1 MKTSMIIIF
10 VLLLLASCGDEGEV
24 PAEELQNDTRENSTA
39 LPEIDIYLKVTDSIG
54 IDIGDSNYVFGK
66 PIMAIHSPDANIAVL
81 DIQKLCILF
90 YSPDG
95 EYIRTV
101 GREGSGPGEFLM
113 PASFTF
119 MSDGGMAVSDI
130 MAGKITF
137 FDSDYEYS
145 DQLIGFFPSAPTVII
160 GVDSGAIVGMLTAF
174 DQTEEGMFL
183 GFSLARWEGEVEPTV
198 EYYSTFEPF
207 DPSNIAASSKD
218 IIFMATAAPD
228 GRVFCAPL
236 STEDFIVE
244 GYMPDGT
251 SFLHIEDEDYQK
263 VRKTDEEIQDEIDRV
278 NENMAAYGVEG
289 IVEWEPDQYKT
300 SISSLSIDNKER
312 LWVRMGI
319 YSEIV
324 FRVYNMDGEFLFNA
338 GVDLPGDID
347 SFEAWQ
353 IIIDQ
358 HGILAFNTMPED
370 YARIYILEE
379 LSGRR

>member
-1 MKTSMIIIF
+1 MLF
-10 VLLLLASCGDEGEV
+10 LLLLASCGGEGEV
-24 PAEELQNDTRENSTA
+24 PADEQRNDTGETSDA
-39 LPEIDIYLKVTDSIG
+39 HPEIDIYLTVTDSIG
-54 IDIGDSNYVFGK
+54 IDVGDSNYVFGK
-66 PIMAIHSPDANIAVL
+66 PVMAIHSPDANIAVL

-90 YSPDG
+90 YSPEG
-95 EYIRTV
+95 EYIQTV

-119 MSDGGMAVSDI
+119 MSDGGIAVSDV

-137 FDSDYEYS
+137 FNSDYDYS

-183 GFSLARWEGEVEPTV
+183 GFSLARWEGEVEPTA

-207 DPSNIAASSKD
+207 DPTDIAASSKD
-218 IIFMATAAPD
+218 IIFMIAASPD
-228 GRVFCAPL
+228 GKVFCAPS
-236 STEDFIVE
+236 STDDFIIE

-251 SFLHIEDEDYQK
+251 SFLHIEDEDFRK
-263 VRKTDEEIQDEIDRV
+263 VRKTDEEIQDEIDRI
-278 NENMAAYGVEG
+278 NESMAAYGVEG
-289 IVEWEPDQYKT
+289 LIEWEPDLYKT
-300 SISSLSIDNKER
+300 SILSLSIDSFDR

-324 FRVYNMDGEFLFNA
+324 FRVYNMDGEHLFTA
-338 GVDLPGDID
+338 GVDFPGDIG
-347 SFEAWQ
+347 SFEDWQ

-358 HGILAFNTMPED
+358 HGILAFDTMPED
-370 YARIYILEE
+370 YPKIYMLEE
-379 LSGRR
+379 Q

>member
-1 MKTSMIIIF
+1 M
-10 VLLLLASCGDEGEV
+10 LLLLLLTSCGDEGEI
-24 PAEELQNDTRENSTA
+24 PADEQRNDAGEISGT
-39 LPEIDIYLKVTDSIG
+39 LPEIDIYLTVTDSIG
-54 IDIGDSNYVFGK
+54 IDMGDSNYVFGK
-66 PIMAIHSPDANIAVL
+66 PALALHSPSGDIAIL

-90 YSPDG
+90 YSPEG
-95 EYIRTV
+95 EYIQTV

-113 PASFTF
+113 PISFTF
-119 MSDGGMAVSDI
+119 MSDGGIAVSDV

-198 EYYSTFEPF
+198 EYFSTFEPF
-207 DPSNIAASSKD
+207 DPSDIAASSKN
-218 IIFMATAAPD
+218 IMFMVAAAPD
-228 GRVFCAPL
+228 GKVFCAPF
-236 STEDFIVE
+236 STDDFSIE

-251 SFLHIEDEDYQK
+251 SFLYIEDEDFRK

-278 NENMAAYGVEG
+278 NESMASYGVEG
-289 IVEWEPDQYKT
+289 IIEWEPDPYKT
-300 SISSLSIDNKER
+300 SITSIFIDSKDR

-324 FRVYNMDGEFLFNA
+324 FRVYNMEGEFLFTA
-338 GVDLPGDID
+338 GVDFPGDIK
-347 SFEAWQ
+347 SFEDWQ

-358 HGILAFNTMPED
+358 HGILAFDSMPDD
-370 YARIYILEE
+370 YPRIYILEE
-379 LSGRR
+379 LQL

>member
-1 MKTSMIIIF
+1 MKKSMIIILL
-10 VLLLLASCGDEGEV
+10 LLLLASCGGEKETPADEQG
-24 PAEELQNDTRENSTA
+24 NDAVETSGA
-39 LPEIDIYLKVTDSIG
+39 LPEIDTYLTVTDSIG
-54 IDIGDSNYVFGK
+54 IDVGDSNYVFGK
-66 PIMAIHSPDANIAVL
+66 PTLAFHSPSGDIAIL

-90 YSPDG
+90 YSPEG
-95 EYIRTV
+95 EYIQTV

-113 PASFTF
+113 PACFTF
-119 MSDGGMAVSDI
+119 LSDGGIAVSDV

-183 GFSLARWEGEVEPTV
+183 GFSLARWEGEIEPTV

-207 DPSNIAASSKD
+207 DPTDIAASSKD
-218 IIFMATAAPD
+218 IIFMIAASPD
-228 GRVFCAPL
+228 GKVFCAPF
-236 STEDFIVE
+236 STDDFIIE

-251 SFLHIEDEDYQK
+251 SFLHIEDEDFRK

-278 NENMAAYGVEG
+278 NESMAAYGAEG
-289 IVEWEPDQYKT
+289 LIEWEPDLYKT
-300 SISSLSIDNKER
+300 SISSLSIDSFDR

-324 FRVYNMDGEFLFNA
+324 FRVYNMDGEFLFTA
-338 GVDLPGDID
+338 GVDFPGEID
-347 SFEAWQ
+347 SFENMQ

-358 HGILAFNTMPED
+358 HGILAFNSMPDD
-370 YARIYILEE
+370 YPKIYMLEE
-379 LSGRR
+379 Q

>member
-1 MKTSMIIIF
+1 MKILMFIILL
-10 VLLLLASCGDEGEV
+10 LLLLASCGDEGEV
-24 PAEELQNDTRENSTA
+24 PADEQRNDAGETSDG
-39 LPEIDIYLKVTDSIG
+39 LPEIDIYLTVTDSIG
-54 IDIGDSNYVFGK
+54 IDMGDSNYVFGK
-66 PIMAIHSPDANIAVL
+66 PVMAIHSPDANIAVL

-90 YSPDG
+90 YSSEG
-95 EYIRTV
+95 EYIQTV

-119 MSDGGMAVSDI
+119 MSDGGIAVSDV

-183 GFSLARWEGEVEPTV
+183 GFSLARWEGEVEPTA

-207 DPSNIAASSKD
+207 DPTDIAASSND
-218 IIFMATAAPD
+218 IIFMIAASPD
-228 GRVFCAPL
+228 GKVFCAPF
-236 STEDFIVE
+236 STDDFIIE

-251 SFLHIEDEDYQK
+251 SFLHIEDENFRK

-278 NENMAAYGVEG
+278 NESMAAYGVEG
-289 IVEWEPDQYKT
+289 LIEWEPDLYKT
-300 SISSLSIDNKER
+300 SILSLSIDSFDR

-324 FRVYNMDGEFLFNA
+324 FRVYNLDGEFLFTA
-338 GVDLPGDID
+338 GVDFPGDIK
-347 SFEAWQ
+347 SFEGWQ
-353 IIIDQ
+353 INIDQ
-358 HGILAFNTMPED
+358 HGILAFDTMPDD
-370 YARIYILEE
+370 YPKIYILEE
-379 LSGRR
+379 L